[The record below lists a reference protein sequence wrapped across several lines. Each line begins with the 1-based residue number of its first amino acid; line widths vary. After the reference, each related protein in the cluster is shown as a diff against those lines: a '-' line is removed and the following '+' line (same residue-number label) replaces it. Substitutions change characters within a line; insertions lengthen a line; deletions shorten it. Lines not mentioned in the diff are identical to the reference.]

1 MVHLI
6 PGFPNKIR
14 QLDTDS
20 QFHIDLRMT
29 YYQLTTNS
37 NQQHIFINKCNFY
50 SGTKFWFYKTVLNCS
65 IGFTNFIVFSF
76 YLVKLFSL
84 SPSISYSLYLYI
96 PRFRIMTNWSQKG
109 PWKIGFCLFRE
120 WKKQKILSNIFSLS
134 TGNVPSKSID
144 F

>member
-76 YLVKLFSL
+76 IWL
-84 SPSISYSLYLYI
+84 SSFLYLLPSPTLSIYI
-96 PRFRIMTNWSQKG
+96 YLDSELWQIDP
-109 PWKIGFCLFRE
+109 
-120 WKKQKILSNIFSLS
+120 KKVHEKLVSAFLESERNRKSLATS
-134 TGNVPSKSID
+134 SVYLLVMCPAKV
-144 F
+144 